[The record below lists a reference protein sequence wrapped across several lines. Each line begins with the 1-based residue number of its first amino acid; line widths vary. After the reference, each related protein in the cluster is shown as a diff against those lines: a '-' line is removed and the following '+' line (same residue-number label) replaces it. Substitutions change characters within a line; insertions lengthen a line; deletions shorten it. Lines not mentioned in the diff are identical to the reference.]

1 MGAALP
7 IISLASTVVGGV
19 FSAVGAYNQNEA
31 ASNAAAYNAQVATQA
46 ASYARQAGEVKAEA
60 AGRETAALMGRQ
72 RAGFAASGVD
82 VNTGSPLD
90 VQADTA
96 RFGQLNQLT
105 IRNNAAREAW
115 GYTASANLATA
126 QSKNYDTAATT
137 SALASLVGTGGNVAG
152 KWQSFQTAGVD
163 PFAVNAFGSG
173 GGGSNPLIGGG
184 PGNF

>member
-7 IISLASTVVGGV
+7 ILSIGATVAGGI

-31 ASNAAAYNAQVATQA
+31 AANAASYNAAVAQNA
-46 ASYARQAGEVKAEA
+46 ATYARQAGEVQAQA
-60 AGRETAALMGRQ
+60 ADRQTAALIGRQ
-72 RAGFAASGVD
+72 KAGFAASGID

-90 VQADTA
+90 IQSDTA
-96 RFGQLNQLT
+96 RFGRLNDLT
-105 IRNNAAREAW
+105 IRNNAARQAW
-115 GYTASANLATA
+115 GYQATGNLETA
-126 QSKNYDTAATT
+126 QAQNYQTAATT
-137 SALASLVGTGGNVAG
+137 SAIGSLIGTGGSVAN

-163 PFAVNAFGSG
+163 PFAVSAFG